1 MLRRTVLDRISSQ
14 RSLSLSDADTRS
26 VDSKDDSRD
35 DTPHLDDKMRAVL
48 LMPSFRLVP
57 GRGFTSGL
65 RSPGTPYTGI
75 SDGRWPLVL

>member
-1 MLRRTVLDRISSQ
+1 MLQAERRALQRRRRMLRRTVLDRISSQ

-57 GRGFTSGL
+57 MLRFTSAFQHF
-65 RSPGTPYTGI
+65 
-75 SDGRWPLVL
+75 W